1 MTSQYSILTK
11 MQTNDQKKKKGSKE
25 INLAV
30 QCLYGEISLN
40 FGYLIYRLKIAY
52 DIPFLL
58 CNQKTKCNLKYLADA
73 SDMCKI

>member
-1 MTSQYSILTK
+1 MTSQFSILTK
-11 MQTNDQKKKKGSKE
+11 MQKKKKKVSRE

-30 QCLYGEISLN
+30 RCLYREISLN
-40 FGYLIYRLKIAY
+40 FEYLIYRLKIAY

-73 SDMCKI
+73 SNMCKK